1 MIYVYLLLTLFGAA
15 NLSNS
20 NIMLNPQ
27 NNKWSGIM
35 LLIGTIILIIIMIIL
50 TAKASSNM

>member
-1 MIYVYLLLTLFGAA
+1 MKYLLVLKINNQH
-15 NLSNS
+15 NLLNS
-20 NIMLNPQ
+20 NIMPNPQ

-50 TAKASSNM
+50 TVKASSNM

>member
-1 MIYVYLLLTLFGAA
+1 MP
-15 NLSNS
+15 
-20 NIMLNPQ
+20 NPQ

-50 TAKASSNM
+50 TVKASSNM